1 MIKRLRNRFIRIAML
16 SVTAVMMLLT
26 IILNV
31 ANYVS
36 TDSDLKQTLTL
47 IYENAGTI
55 PHSRF
60 QLPDSA
66 DAPTPP
72 ENDGGSGDIAPALPD
87 DADDSRTP
95 QAPPDDKIARREGPF
110 TAETPFSTRFF
121 VLHYTSS
128 GTLTQ
133 ADLDNIASVTEDDTQ
148 EYLSA
153 ALAHGA
159 GYGYFNSYR
168 FFVAQTDDGENIAI
182 FLDCYHELR
191 AMRVVLMWSLLADA
205 ACILLVFLLVVLLSR
220 RAIDPVVRSAQQ
232 QKQFITD
239 ASHEL
244 KTPIT
249 VIATSLKVL
258 EMETGKQKWID
269 KAMAQTEKLTSLV
282 NSLVTL
288 SRMDEEDSPL
298 RMEDFPVS
306 DAVRETAET
315 FVDFAA
321 SKGHE
326 LRLSITDGL
335 TYRGDEYAVRQLV
348 SILLDNA
355 VKYALPDSPIEFS
368 LEKAK
373 RGVVL
378 RSSNACED
386 VAPETRRSSSTAFTV
401 PINPARRAAA
411 LASAFPS
418 RARSP
423 RGTTAPSA
431 PSWTTGRSPSP
442 PSSNKRLLGKKR
454 FAKVLRSVFLI
465 KGFSPRP

>member
-60 QLPDSA
+60 LPPSGSDSA

-72 ENDGGSGDIAPALPD
+72 ENDGGSGDTAPAPPD
-87 DADDSRTP
+87 GADDSQTP

-191 AMRVVLMWSLLADA
+191 AMRVVLIWSLLADA

-249 VIATSLKVL
+249 VIARASRCS
-258 EMETGKQKWID
+258 KWRP
-269 KAMAQTEKLTSLV
+269 A
-282 NSLVTL
+282 
-288 SRMDEEDSPL
+288 SRNGSTRRWRRRKSSP
-298 RMEDFPVS
+298 
-306 DAVRETAET
+306 
-315 FVDFAA
+315 
-321 SKGHE
+321 
-326 LRLSITDGL
+326 
-335 TYRGDEYAVRQLV
+335 
-348 SILLDNA
+348 
-355 VKYALPDSPIEFS
+355 
-368 LEKAK
+368 
-373 RGVVL
+373 
-378 RSSNACED
+378 RSSTRSSRSRAW
-386 VAPETRRSSSTAFTV
+386 TRR
-401 PINPARRAAA
+401 IRR
-411 LASAFPS
+411 SGW
-418 RARSP
+418 RISP
-423 RGTTAPSA
+423 
-431 PSWTTGRSPSP
+431 
-442 PSSNKRLLGKKR
+442 
-454 FAKVLRSVFLI
+454 
-465 KGFSPRP
+465 

>member
-16 SVTAVMMLLT
+16 SVTAVMLLLT
-26 IILNV
+26 VILNV

-60 QLPDSA
+60 LPPSGSDSA

-72 ENDGGSGDIAPALPD
+72 ENDGSLSDIAPPD
-87 DADDSRTP
+87 AQDV
-95 QAPPDDKIARREGPF
+95 QAPPDDKVARREGPF

-121 VLHYTSS
+121 VLHYTSD
-128 GTLTQ
+128 GMLTQ
-133 ADLDNIASVTEDDTQ
+133 ENLDNIASVTTDDTQ
-148 EYLSA
+148 TYLSA
-153 ALAHGA
+153 ALVHGA
-159 GYGYFNSYR
+159 GYGYCGSYR
-168 FFVAQTDDGENIAI
+168 YFVAQEDGENIAI

-191 AMRVVLMWSLLADA
+191 AMRVVLVWSLLADA

-298 RMEDFPVS
+298 KMEDFPVS
-306 DAVRETAET
+306 DAVRETAESFT
-315 FVDFAA
+315 DIAA

-326 LRLSITDGL
+326 LHLSITDGL

-386 VAPETRRSSSTAFTV
+386 VAPENAQKLFDRFYRADQSRSSGS
-401 PINPARRAAA
+401 
-411 LASAFPS
+411 
-418 RARSP
+418 
-423 RGTTAPSA
+423 
-431 PSWTTGRSPSP
+431 
-442 PSSNKRLLGKKR
+442 
-454 FAKVLRSVFLI
+454 
-465 KGFSPRP
+465 GFGIGL

>member
-1 MIKRLRNRFIRIAML
+1 MIRRLRNRFIRIAML
-16 SVTAVMMLLT
+16 SVTAVMLLLT
-26 IILNV
+26 VILNV

-60 QLPDSA
+60 LPPSGSDSA

-72 ENDGGSGDIAPALPD
+72 ENDGSLSDIAPPD
-87 DADDSRTP
+87 AQDV
-95 QAPPDDKIARREGPF
+95 QAPPDDKVARREGPF

-121 VLHYTSS
+121 VLRYTSD

-133 ADLDNIASVTEDDTQ
+133 ENLDNIASVTAEDTQ

-159 GYGYFNSYR
+159 GYGYCGSYR

-191 AMRVVLMWSLLADA
+191 AMRVVLVWSLLADA

-298 RMEDFPVS
+298 KMEDFP
-306 DAVRETAET
+306 
-315 FVDFAA
+315 
-321 SKGHE
+321 
-326 LRLSITDGL
+326 
-335 TYRGDEYAVRQLV
+335 V

-378 RSSNACED
+378 RSSNACGD
-386 VAPETRRSSSTAFTV
+386 VTPENAQKLFDRFYRADQSRSSGSGFG
-401 PINPARRAAA
+401 IG
-411 LASAFPS
+411 LSI
-418 RARSP
+418 ARSIAEGHHGSI
-423 RGTTAPSA
+423 RAIVDDGKITFTAEL
-431 PSWTTGRSPSP
+431 
-442 PSSNKRLLGKKR
+442 K
-454 FAKVLRSVFLI
+454 
-465 KGFSPRP
+465 

>member
-16 SVTAVMMLLT
+16 SVTAVMLLLT

-72 ENDGGSGDIAPALPD
+72 ENGGGSGDIVPALPD
-87 DADDSRTP
+87 DADDTQTP
-95 QAPPDDKIARREGPF
+95 QAPPDDKVARREGPF

-121 VLHYTSS
+121 VLRYTSD

-133 ADLDNIASVTEDDTQ
+133 ENLDNIASVTAEDTQ

-153 ALAHGA
+153 ALVHGA
-159 GYGYFNSYR
+159 GYGYCGSYR
-168 FFVAQTDDGENIAI
+168 YFVAQEDGENIAI

-191 AMRVVLMWSLLADA
+191 AMRVVLVWSLLADA

-298 RMEDFPVS
+298 KMEDFPVS
-306 DAVRETAET
+306 DAVRETAESFT
-315 FVDFAA
+315 DFAA

-326 LRLSITDGL
+326 LHLSITDGL

-386 VAPETRRSSSTAFTV
+386 VAPENAQKLFDRFYRADASRSSGGGFGIGLS
-401 PINPARRAAA
+401 I
-411 LASAFPS
+411 
-418 RARSP
+418 ARSIAEGHHGSI
-423 RGTTAPSA
+423 RAIVDDGKITFTAEL
-431 PSWTTGRSPSP
+431 
-442 PSSNKRLLGKKR
+442 K
-454 FAKVLRSVFLI
+454 
-465 KGFSPRP
+465 

>member
-16 SVTAVMMLLT
+16 SVTAVMLLLT
-26 IILNV
+26 VILNV

-47 IYENAGTI
+47 IYENAGSI

-60 QLPDSA
+60 LPPSGSDSA

-72 ENDGGSGDIAPALPD
+72 ENDGSLSDIAPPD
-87 DADDSRTP
+87 AQDV
-95 QAPPDDKIARREGPF
+95 QAPPDDKVARREGPF

-133 ADLDNIASVTEDDTQ
+133 ADLDNIASVTAEDTQ

-159 GYGYFNSYR
+159 GYGYCGSYR

-191 AMRVVLMWSLLADA
+191 AMRVVLVWSLLADA

-298 RMEDFPVS
+298 KMEDFP
-306 DAVRETAET
+306 
-315 FVDFAA
+315 
-321 SKGHE
+321 
-326 LRLSITDGL
+326 
-335 TYRGDEYAVRQLV
+335 
-348 SILLDNA
+348 
-355 VKYALPDSPIEFS
+355 
-368 LEKAK
+368 
-373 RGVVL
+373 
-378 RSSNACED
+378 
-386 VAPETRRSSSTAFTV
+386 
-401 PINPARRAAA
+401 
-411 LASAFPS
+411 
-418 RARSP
+418 
-423 RGTTAPSA
+423 
-431 PSWTTGRSPSP
+431 
-442 PSSNKRLLGKKR
+442 
-454 FAKVLRSVFLI
+454 
-465 KGFSPRP
+465 

>member
-16 SVTAVMMLLT
+16 SVTAVMLLT
-26 IILNV
+26 VILNV

-72 ENDGGSGDIAPALPD
+72 ENDDGNGDIAPAPPD
-87 DADDSRTP
+87 GADDSQTP

-121 VLHYTSS
+121 VLRYTSD

-133 ADLDNIASVTEDDTQ
+133 ENLDNIASVTADDTQ
-148 EYLSA
+148 GYLSA

-159 GYGYFNSYR
+159 GYGYCGSYR

-191 AMRVVLMWSLLADA
+191 AMRVVLVWSLLADA

-258 EMETGKQKWID
+258 EMEVGQQKWID
-269 KAMAQTEKLTSLV
+269 KAQTQTEKLTELV

-298 RMEDFPVS
+298 KMEPFPVS
-306 DAVRETAET
+306 DAVSETAES
-315 FVDFAA
+315 FRDLAL
-321 SKGHE
+321 SRGHPLE
-326 LRLSITDGL
+326 LTVQPEL
-335 TYRGDEYAVRQLV
+335 TYRGDEYAVRQLT

-355 VKYALPDSPIEFS
+355 VKFSFPKGKLTLKITSKAGKAYISIGNQGETIPPDQLSHIFDRFHKADSSRSTHKDGVGLGLYIVKTILNTYKEDITVTSQDGFTEF
-368 LEKAK
+368 
-373 RGVVL
+373 
-378 RSSNACED
+378 
-386 VAPETRRSSSTAFTV
+386 TFTLSEV
-401 PINPARRAAA
+401 
-411 LASAFPS
+411 
-418 RARSP
+418 
-423 RGTTAPSA
+423 
-431 PSWTTGRSPSP
+431 
-442 PSSNKRLLGKKR
+442 
-454 FAKVLRSVFLI
+454 
-465 KGFSPRP
+465 

>member
-16 SVTAVMMLLT
+16 SVTAVMLLLT

-72 ENDGGSGDIAPALPD
+72 ENDDGNGDIAPAPPD
-87 DADDSRTP
+87 GADDSQTP
-95 QAPPDDKIARREGPF
+95 QAPPDDKVARREGPF

-153 ALAHGA
+153 ALVHGA
-159 GYGYFNSYR
+159 GYGYRGSYR
-168 FFVAQTDDGENIAI
+168 YFVAQEDGENIAI

-191 AMRVVLMWSLLADA
+191 AMRVVLVWSLLADA

-298 RMEDFPVS
+298 KMEDFPVS
-306 DAVRETAET
+306 DAVRETAESFT
-315 FVDFAA
+315 DFAA

-326 LRLSITDGL
+326 LHLSITDGL

-386 VAPETRRSSSTAFTV
+386 VTPENAQKLFDRFYRADPSRSSGSGFG
-401 PINPARRAAA
+401 IG
-411 LASAFPS
+411 LSI
-418 RARSP
+418 ARSIAEGHHGSI
-423 RGTTAPSA
+423 RAIADDGKITFTAEL
-431 PSWTTGRSPSP
+431 
-442 PSSNKRLLGKKR
+442 K
-454 FAKVLRSVFLI
+454 
-465 KGFSPRP
+465 